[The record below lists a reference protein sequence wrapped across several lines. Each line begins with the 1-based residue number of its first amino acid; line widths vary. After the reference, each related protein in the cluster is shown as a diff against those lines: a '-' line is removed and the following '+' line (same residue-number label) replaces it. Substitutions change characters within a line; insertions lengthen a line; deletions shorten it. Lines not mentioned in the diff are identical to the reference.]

1 MGKANQGV
9 FGAWTKR
16 VGNVVGRVIQG
27 VNVYSIYQPNVSNPR
42 TELQQRQRAQFTL
55 LTQFFSSM
63 TAFLRTSWK
72 SLDGYKHGSA
82 FSSAVGWNLKNG
94 VVTGTYPNFSLVMNK
109 VKVAD
114 GNISLPYNA
123 GATADAGT
131 LTFTWAD
138 NSGRG
143 DALADDNVM
152 VVVYNPTEKA
162 SVYTT
167 RLAARSDR
175 TGELVCPTQWSGNQV
190 HVYLA
195 MFREGT
201 GECSDSTYIGDF
213 TL

>member
-42 TELQQRQRAQFTL
+42 TAAQQEQRADFTL
-55 LTQFFSSM
+55 LTQFFSTM

-94 VVTGTYPNFSLVMNK
+94 AVTGTYPNRSLAMNK
-109 VKVAD
+109 VKVSD
-114 GNISLPYNA
+114 GNIALPYNA
-123 GATADAGT
+123 GCTVDSGT
-131 LTFTWAD
+131 LSFTWAD

-143 DALADDNVM
+143 DAIATDNVM
-152 VVVYNPTEKA
+152 VVVYNPTLKE
-162 SVYTT
+162 SIYTT
-167 RLAARSDR
+167 ALAQRSTR
-175 TGELVCPTQWSGNQV
+175 TADLVCPTNWSGNQV
-190 HVYLA
+190 HVYFS
-195 MFREGT
+195 MYREGT
-201 GECSDSTYIGDF
+201 GECSDSTYLGDF

>member
-42 TELQQRQRAQFTL
+42 TELQQSQRAKFTL
-55 LTQFFSSM
+55 LTQFFSTM
-63 TAFLRTSWK
+63 TAFLRISWK

-94 VVTGTYPNFSLVMNK
+94 AVTGTYPNYSIAMNK
-109 VKVAD
+109 VKVSD
-114 GNISLPYNA
+114 GNIALPYNP
-123 GATADAGT
+123 GATAESGT

-138 NSGRG
+138 NTGRG
-143 DALADDNVM
+143 DALATDNVM
-152 VVVYNPTEKA
+152 VAIYNPTKDETIYSTA
-162 SVYTT
+162 LGV
-167 RLAARSDR
+167 RSER
-175 TGELVCPTQWSGNQV
+175 TKELQCPSNWSGDQV
-190 HVYLA
+190 HVYFA
-195 MFREGT
+195 MRREAT
-201 GECSDSTYIGDF
+201 DECSDSTYLGDL

>member
-42 TELQQRQRAQFTL
+42 TEAQQGQRAQFTL
-55 LTQFFSSM
+55 LTKFFSTM

-94 VVTGTYPNFSLVMNK
+94 AVTGSYPNFSIAMNK
-109 VKVAD
+109 VKVSD
-114 GNISLPYNA
+114 GNIALPYNA
-123 GATADAGT
+123 GATAESNT
-131 LTFTWAD
+131 LIFTWAD

-143 DALADDNVM
+143 DALATDEVM
-152 VVVYNPTEKA
+152 VVVYNPTTQE
-162 SVYTT
+162 SIFST
-167 RLAARSDR
+167 RIAVRSER
-175 TGELVCPTQWSGNQV
+175 TAELVCPTAWSGNQV

-195 MFREGT
+195 MQREST